1 MPGGSGGHK
10 RVCRTLTGPGQR
22 RGVFAT
28 SPAALSP
35 RRLSASVLP
44 PWGWAIPGVAP
55 SHHGRGGPMRRLI
68 LAASLLLATAC
79 EAPREVAA
87 PARGGSPRLQAS
99 LFDPA
104 LAAALAGA
112 APTAT
117 LEIIVNYDETV
128 TTRDAVTS
136 AMLNLGA
143 GVVQFK
149 HLELVAGVA
158 TPAQIGAIAALPG
171 VQGVYLNRRLQYYG
185 HGAGLYALMLHESVP
200 TIRADAV
207 HAMGITG
214 KGMGIAILDSG
225 IDGLYNPDLVY
236 PTHTVQNVKVIFNL
250 SDVVTF
256 GKSAPKP
263 LKQGLDIFAE
273 NLPNSETSVGHGT
286 HVAGITA
293 GLGTASGGYY
303 TGVAPGAKLIGLGTG
318 DILFIFW
325 ALAGFDYIL
334 DHQQAY
340 NIKVVNNSW
349 GTSGPFDPKDPINK
363 ATKKVHDK
371 GITVVFAAGN
381 DGPDQNTLNPYSV
394 APWVIG
400 VAAGCKLVTPD
411 PTNSAVHCA
420 DQTGQNR
427 PAWLADFSSRG
438 IPGSPLYHPDIT
450 APGVHIVST
459 RASTGTVL
467 NALDANHDFDL
478 TSSCAISVAN
488 EPYYTCASGTSMAT
502 PHVVGVVAL
511 MQEAAGGRL
520 TPDKIASV
528 LTQTAR
534 PLPGFALWEVG
545 AGYLDALAAVNAVRQ

>member
-1 MPGGSGGHK
+1 MK
-10 RVCRTLTGPGQR
+10 RWL
-22 RGVFAT
+22 
-28 SPAALSP
+28 
-35 RRLSASVLP
+35 
-44 PWGWAIPGVAP
+44 
-55 SHHGRGGPMRRLI
+55 
-68 LAASLLLATAC
+68 
-79 EAPREVAA
+79 
-87 PARGGSPRLQAS
+87 
-99 LFDPA
+99 
-104 LAAALAGA
+104 LAAALVVGA
-112 APTAT
+112 ACETQREPAAPNRTVDPALTAALAT
-117 LEIIVNYDETV
+117 VTPSDRLVVIVNYDGTV
-128 TTRDAVTS
+128 TTSDAMS
-136 AMLNLGA
+136 AAIMNVGSGVIQFRNLD
-143 GVVQFK
+143 
-149 HLELVAGVA
+149 LVAALA
-158 TPAQIGAIAALPG
+158 TPAEITAIGALPG
-171 VQGVYLNRRLQYYG
+171 VQGVYANKQLTWET
-185 HGAGLYALMLHESVP
+185 AMLHESVP

-207 HAMGITG
+207 QASGITG
-214 KGMGIAILDSG
+214 KGIGIAILDSG
-225 IDGLYNPDLVY
+225 IDGLYNPDLHY
-236 PTHTVQNVKVIFNL
+236 PDKTVQNVKVLFNL
-250 SDVVTF
+250 TDLFTF
-256 GKSAPKP
+256 KGSINKTAKAAD
-263 LKQGLDIFAE
+263 LFVE

-411 PTNSAVHCA
+411 ATNSAVHCA

-438 IPGSPLYHPDIT
+438 IPGSSLYHPDIT

-488 EPYYTCASGTSMAT
+488 EQYYTCASGTSMAT

>member
-1 MPGGSGGHK
+1 M
-10 RVCRTLTGPGQR
+10 R
-22 RGVFAT
+22 R
-28 SPAALSP
+28 
-35 RRLSASVLP
+35 SVL
-44 PWGWAIPGVAP
+44 VA
-55 SHHGRGGPMRRLI
+55 
-68 LAASLLLATAC
+68 LL
-79 EAPREVAA
+79 
-87 PARGGSPRLQAS
+87 
-99 LFDPA
+99 
-104 LAAALAGA
+104 ALAGA
-112 APTAT
+112 CRERPDVAGPQRAAPRLDANVLDPALSTALAGAGPTAKV
-117 LEIIVNYDETV
+117 EIIVNYDETV
-128 TTRDAVTS
+128 TTKSAVS
-136 AMLNLGA
+136 NAMLGLGA

-149 HLELVAGVA
+149 NLELVAGVG
-158 TPAQIGAIAALPG
+158 TPAQVNAIAALPG
-171 VQGVYLNRRLQYYG
+171 VQSVYLNKQLQYYG
-185 HGAGLYALMLHESVP
+185 HSGGLYALLLHESVP

-207 HAMGITG
+207 QAMGITG
-214 KGMGIAILDSG
+214 KGIGIAILDSG
-225 IDGLYNPDLVY
+225 IDGLYNPDLHY
-236 PTHTVQNVKVIFNL
+236 PDHTVQNAKVIFNL

-256 GKSAPKP
+256 SGPAPKP
-263 LKQGLDIFAE
+263 LKQGVDIFAE
-273 NLPNSETSVGHGT
+273 NLPNSETSVGHGS

-293 GLGTASGGYY
+293 ALGKASGGYY
-303 TGVAPGAKLIGLGTG
+303 TGVAPGANLVGVGTG
-318 DILFIFW
+318 YILFIFF

-334 DHQQAY
+334 EHQQAY

-420 DQTGQNR
+420 DQTGQHR

-511 MQEAAGGRL
+511 MQEAAGGSL

-528 LTQTAR
+528 LSQTAR

-545 AGYLDALAAVNAVRQ
+545 AGYVDALAAVNAVRK

>member
-1 MPGGSGGHK
+1 M
-10 RVCRTLTGPGQR
+10 R
-22 RGVFAT
+22 R
-28 SPAALSP
+28 
-35 RRLSASVLP
+35 SVL
-44 PWGWAIPGVAP
+44 VA
-55 SHHGRGGPMRRLI
+55 
-68 LAASLLLATAC
+68 LL
-79 EAPREVAA
+79 
-87 PARGGSPRLQAS
+87 
-99 LFDPA
+99 
-104 LAAALAGA
+104 ALAGA
-112 APTAT
+112 CRERPDVAGPQRAAPRLDANVLDPALSTALASAAPTT
-117 LEIIVNYDETV
+117 PLEVIVNYDETV
-128 TTRDAVTS
+128 TTRDAVTNS
-136 AMLNLGA
+136 MLNLGA

-149 HLELVAGVA
+149 NLELVAGVA
-158 TPAQIGAIAALPG
+158 TPAQINAVATLPG
-171 VQGVYLNRRLQYYG
+171 VQSVYLNRQLQYYG
-185 HGAGLYALMLHESVP
+185 RGGGLYALLLHESVP

-207 HAMGITG
+207 QAMGITG
-214 KGMGIAILDSG
+214 KGIGIAILDSG
-225 IDGLYNPDLVY
+225 IDGLYNPDLHY
-236 PTHTVQNVKVIFNL
+236 PDKTVQNIKVIFNL

-256 GKSAPKP
+256 KGPAPKP
-263 LKQGLDIFAE
+263 LKQGADLFVE

-293 GLGTASGGYY
+293 GLGTASSGYY
-303 TGVAPGAKLIGLGTG
+303 KGVAPGANLIGIGTG

-349 GTSGPFDPKDPINK
+349 GTSGAFDPKDPINK
-363 ATKKVHDK
+363 ASKKVHDK
-371 GITVVFAAGN
+371 GVTVVFAAGN

-438 IPGSPLYHPDIT
+438 VPGDPMYHPDIT

-478 TSSCAISVAN
+478 TSSCAISLAN
-488 EPYYTCASGTSMAT
+488 EQYYTCASGTSMAT

-511 MQEAAGGRL
+511 MQEAAVGSL

-534 PLPGFALWEVG
+534 PLPGFALW
-545 AGYLDALAAVNAVRQ
+545 